1 MKKILSAVLLCAGM
15 MSQTWAEEAD
25 TGLHTLQ
32 KTWAEINYLM
42 PEDEREAAFTQ
53 LMSQAEQM
61 VQAHPE
67 KTEYRVWL
75 GIIQSSTAGA
85 KGGLGALSFAK
96 AAKASFEQALE
107 QNPNALQGSAYTSLG
122 VLYHKVPGWP
132 IGFGSDKKAQ
142 KLLQESLKLNPQ
154 GIDGNYFY
162 AEFLYD
168 DKQYAEAQKYIT
180 MAQQAAPRADRPL
193 ADEGRHKEIDALMEK
208 INKALKK

>member
-1 MKKILSAVLLCAGM
+1 MKKILSAVLVCAGIA
-15 MSQTWAEEAD
+15 SQAWAEETD
-25 TGLHTLQ
+25 KGLHTLQ
-32 KTWAEINYLM
+32 KTWAEINYLVA
-42 PEDEREAAFTQ
+42 EEVREAAFTQ
-53 LMSQAEQM
+53 LLSQAEQM
-61 VQAHPE
+61 VQAQPE

-85 KGGLGALSFAK
+85 KGGLGALSLAK

-107 QNPNALQGSAYTSLG
+107 QDPHALQGSAYTSLG

-132 IGFGSDKKAQ
+132 IGFGSDDKAQ
-142 KLLQESLKLNPQ
+142 QLLQESLKLNPQ

-168 DKQYAEAQKYIT
+168 EKQYSEAQKYLV

-193 ADEGRHKEIDALMEK
+193 ADQGRHKEIEALMEK
-208 INKALKK
+208 VNKALK

>member
-1 MKKILSAVLLCAGM
+1 MKKILSAALICSGM
-15 MSQTWAEEAD
+15 FSQVWAEEAD
-25 TGLHTLQ
+25 KGLHTLQ

-42 PEDEREAAFTQ
+42 PADDREAAFTQ

-61 VQAHPE
+61 LQASPS

-75 GIIQSSTAGA
+75 GIIQSSAAGA
-85 KGGLGALSFAK
+85 KGGLGALSLAK
-96 AAKASFEQALE
+96 AAKASFEQAIE
-107 QNPNALQGSAYTSLG
+107 QDPNALQGSAYTSLG

-132 IGFGSDKKAQ
+132 IGFGSDKEAK
-142 KLLQESLKLNPQ
+142 KLLQESLKLNPD

-168 DKQYAEAQKYIT
+168 DKQYGEAQKHLAL
-180 MAQQAAPRADRPL
+180 AQQAAPRADRPL

-208 INKALKK
+208 INKKLK

>member
-1 MKKILSAVLLCAGM
+1 MKKILTTVLICVGA
-15 MSQTWAEEAD
+15 MSQTWAEEVD
-25 TGLHTLQ
+25 KGLQTLQ
-32 KTWAEINYLM
+32 KTWAEINYLV
-42 PEDEREAAFTQ
+42 PENDREAAFTQ

-61 VQAHPE
+61 VQTQPE

-85 KGGLGALSFAK
+85 KGGLSALSLAK
-96 AAKASFEQALE
+96 AAKASFEQAIE

-132 IGFGSDKKAQ
+132 LGFGSDKKAQ
-142 KLLQESLKLNPQ
+142 QLLQESLKLNPQ

-168 DKQYAEAQKYIT
+168 DQQYSEAQKYLT
-180 MAQQAAPRADRPL
+180 MAQQATPRADRPL

-208 INKALKK
+208 INKKLK